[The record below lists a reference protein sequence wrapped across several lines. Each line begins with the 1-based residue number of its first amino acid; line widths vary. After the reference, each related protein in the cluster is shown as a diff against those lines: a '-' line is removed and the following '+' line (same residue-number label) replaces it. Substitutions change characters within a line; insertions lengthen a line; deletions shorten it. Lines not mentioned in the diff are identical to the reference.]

1 VESLLSR
8 NECRLV
14 QASFAQ
20 IEPMADRVA
29 ATFYR
34 HLFELEPDLRLLF
47 KIDMEKQGVKFMEKL
62 AVAVAGLED
71 LGSIEALVRALGRR
85 HAEYGVATRDYETV
99 REALL
104 WALGDALGPSFD
116 NGLRDAWAAAFSTL
130 SKELI
135 RAAEGY
141 TGA

>member
-1 VESLLSR
+1 MQSLLTR
-8 NECRLV
+8 DECRLV

-20 IEPMADRVA
+20 LEPMADRVA

-34 HLFELEPDLRLLF
+34 QLFELNPDLRLLF
-47 KIDMEKQGVKFMEKL
+47 KIDMEQQGAKFMEKL

-85 HAEYGVATRDYETV
+85 HARYGVATKDYETA

-104 WALGDALGPSFD
+104 RALGDALGPSFD

-130 SKELI
+130 SKEMI

-141 TGA
+141 AGA